1 MQNNNFAETLALVAS
16 EFGVEDTAK
25 HGNSIKR
32 SKRPYFKWTDEQLEQ
47 LATLRDEGKSAAE
60 IAEAL
65 GVSRDK
71 VITKLAA
78 MAARQRTGSKTPEQ
92 STETAAEQE
101 LSTEPVPE
109 AEAEPEQETET
120 EPSAE
125 VEPEPAEE
133 PVEQAAPVE
142 PEEPDLDPDVAN
154 FDRLVFAAFTEL
166 VGKVDDYNKMSHC
179 WRDGLLKIEHHI
191 GVMLNVALMYPE
203 TEKHISAIAAIVAYK
218 CLVRDHAD
226 VFSA

>member
-1 MQNNNFAETLALVAS
+1 MQNNNFAETLASVAS

-25 HGNSIKR
+25 HGRGIKP
-32 SKRPYFKWTDEQLEQ
+32 SKRPYFRWTDEQLEQ
-47 LATLRDEGKSAAE
+47 LATLRDEGKSANE

-78 MAARQRTGSKTPEQ
+78 MAARQRAKPEAVREQ
-92 STETAAEQE
+92 IKQAEQE

-109 AEAEPEQETET
+109 VEAEPEQEAET
-120 EPSAE
+120 GPSVEA
-125 VEPEPAEE
+125 EPEPVKEPVVQAE
-133 PVEQAAPVE
+133 PVEA
-142 PEEPDLDPDVAN
+142 EEPDLDPDMAN

-166 VGKVDDYNKMSHC
+166 VGKVDDYNKMSRC

-191 GVMLNVALMYPE
+191 SVMLNVALMYPE

>member
-1 MQNNNFAETLALVAS
+1 MQNNNFAETLASVAS

-25 HGNSIKR
+25 HGRGIKP
-32 SKRPYFKWTDEQLEQ
+32 SKRPYFRWTDEQLEQ
-47 LATLRDEGKSAAE
+47 LATLRDEGKSANE

-65 GVSRDK
+65 GVSSDK

-78 MAARQRTGSKTPEQ
+78 MAARQRTKPEAVREQ
-92 STETAAEQE
+92 IKQAEQE

-109 AEAEPEQETET
+109 VEAEPEQEAET

-125 VEPEPAEE
+125 VEPEPVKE

-142 PEEPDLDPDVAN
+142 PEEPDLDPDMAN

-191 GVMLNVALMYPE
+191 SVMLNVALMYPE

>member
-1 MQNNNFAETLALVAS
+1 MQNNNFAETLASVAS

-32 SKRPYFKWTDEQLEQ
+32 SKRPYFKWTDEQLLQ
-47 LATLRDEGKSAAE
+47 LTALRDEGKSANE

-78 MAARQRTGSKTPEQ
+78 MAARQRTKPEAVREQ
-92 STETAAEQE
+92 IKQAEQE
-101 LSTEPVPE
+101 LSTETVPE
-109 AEAEPEQETET
+109 AEAEPEQEAET

-142 PEEPDLDPDVAN
+142 PEEPDLDPDMAN

>member
-1 MQNNNFAETLALVAS
+1 MQNNNFAATLASVAS
-16 EFGVEDTAK
+16 EFGVEDTEK
-25 HGNSIKR
+25 HSRGIKP
-32 SKRPYFKWTDEQLEQ
+32 SKRPYFRWTDEQLEQ

-78 MAARQRTGSKTPEQ
+78 MAARQRTKPEAVCEQ
-92 STETAAEQE
+92 IKQAEQK

-109 AEAEPEQETET
+109 AEPEQEAET

-125 VEPEPAEE
+125 VEPEPVEE
-133 PVEQAAPVE
+133 PVEQVAPVE
-142 PEEPDLDPDVAN
+142 PEEPDLDPDMAN

>member
-1 MQNNNFAETLALVAS
+1 
-16 EFGVEDTAK
+16 
-25 HGNSIKR
+25 
-32 SKRPYFKWTDEQLEQ
+32 
-47 LATLRDEGKSAAE
+47 
-60 IAEAL
+60 
-65 GVSRDK
+65 
-71 VITKLAA
+71 
-78 MAARQRTGSKTPEQ
+78 MAARQRTKPEAVCEQ
-92 STETAAEQE
+92 IKQATEAEQE

-109 AEAEPEQETET
+109 AEAEPEQEAET

-125 VEPEPAEE
+125 AEPEPVEE

-142 PEEPDLDPDVAN
+142 PEEPDLDSDMAN

-191 GVMLNVALMYPE
+191 SVMLNVALMYPE